1 MASVMRHY
9 FAVLGI
15 DQRWHTAYRAPGG
28 DYLTSTLDCP
38 TREAAEQEARRLNRE
53 VAAEAQS
60 KVSNFY
66 HLTAANQ

>member
-1 MASVMRHY
+1 MASVMRYY

-28 DYLTSTLDCP
+28 GDLTSTLDCP
-38 TREAAEQEARRLNRE
+38 NREAAEQEARRLNQE

-60 KVSNFY
+60 EVTNLHY
-66 HLTAANQ
+66 LMAANQ